1 MFEIIPFTHR
11 NHIANYNPFKDLDD
25 FQKAFFG
32 DGVFSRNGMEPFR
45 TDIKETENEYLLE
58 ADLPGFEKKDIHIDL
73 NDDYLTIQAE
83 RHSGHEDQD
92 EKKNY
97 VRCERS
103 YGAYSRS
110 FDISGVDAEKITAK
124 YDNGVLTLTM
134 PKKEPEQPASRQ
146 LTIE

>member
-11 NHIANYNPFKDLDD
+11 NHVANYNPFKDLDD

-32 DGVFSRNGMEPFR
+32 DSLFSRNGMEPFR
-45 TDIKETENEYLLE
+45 TDIKETESEYLLE
-58 ADLPGFEKKDIHIDL
+58 ADLPGFEKKDIHIDI

-103 YGAYSRS
+103 YGSYSRS
-110 FDISGVDAEKITAK
+110 FDISGVDADKIAAK

-134 PKKEPEQPASRQ
+134 PKKAPEQPATRQ

>member
-11 NHIANYNPFKDLDD
+11 NHVANYNPFKDLDD
-25 FQKAFFG
+25 LQKAFFG
-32 DGVFSRNGMEPFR
+32 DNFFGRPAMEPFR
-45 TDIKETENEYLLE
+45 TDIKETEKEYVLE
-58 ADLPGFEKKDIHIDL
+58 ADLPGFEKKDIHIDI

-103 YGAYSRS
+103 YGSYSRS
-110 FDISGVDAEKITAK
+110 FDISGVDADKIAAK

-134 PKKEPEQPASRQ
+134 PKKEPVQPATRQ